1 MSLPQNNLQNRQAI
15 EAVLREAGIYNGTST
30 RSASLR
36 AEMEGETDDPALD
49 WILTTEL
56 PAVVWDWER
65 WEFVNEVLLAD
76 GMMIPASGQVPLL
89 DSHKRNS
96 ALDVL
101 GHVRD
106 FAEAMAGEYPA
117 RSGKVRFA
125 ADATSQIVKQKIID
139 KHITDGSV
147 GYQVTKSIWVPEE
160 MTVTVG
166 GRTFTG
172 PLKVSSEWS
181 LKEFSITPIGADV
194 LAKVRRLCGGSTRR

>member
-1 MSLPQNNLQNRQAI
+1 
-15 EAVLREAGIYNGTST
+15 
-30 RSASLR
+30 
-36 AEMEGETDDPALD
+36 
-49 WILTTEL
+49 
-56 PAVVWDWER
+56 
-65 WEFVNEVLLAD
+65 
-76 GMMIPASGQVPLL
+76 MIPASGQVPLL

-125 ADATSQIVKQKIID
+125 ADATSQTVMQKILD